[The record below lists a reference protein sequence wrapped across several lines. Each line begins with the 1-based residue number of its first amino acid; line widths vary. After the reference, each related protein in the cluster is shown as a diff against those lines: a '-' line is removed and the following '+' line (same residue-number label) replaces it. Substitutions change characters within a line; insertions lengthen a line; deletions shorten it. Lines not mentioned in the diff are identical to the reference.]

1 MTLDEAIKHAYAVAN
16 SKCDSCGTEHRQLA
30 NWLDELKELKYEIQY
45 IRNVVLPIANEK
57 ERKDR
62 LECVAER
69 LVKMYE
75 V

>member
-1 MTLDEAIKHAYAVAN
+1 MDLDTAVKELYKKKGN
-16 SKCDSCGTEHRQLA
+16 KELIR
-30 NWLDELKELKYEIQY
+30 WLEELKELRYEIQY

-69 LVKMYE
+69 LVKMYGI
-75 V
+75 